1 MEEINYKAL
10 KDLNISLREVKKLKK
25 ELFLAYEKTKEQIS
39 SDESLKKIINS
50 ALTDLALFKKVNI
63 IFENVDDKTIFYKLF
78 NANSDA
84 DLKTKFNDMEIEAK
98 KTYNKLINI
107 TNLSFEEFLS
117 TNKSLK
123 ELYEILEIKEKEAR
137 IRKNTKY
144 VFWSIF
150 LFLIPNLFVSAVVSA
165 YDKLWLS
172 IIYTCI
178 ASILIVMLT
187 IFYIVLKKKIN
198 KIDKRNIYDKLS
210 SIPFFFLGAMV
221 NVLLILFIWN
231 IDVSNS
237 IILLAFTIIFNVTL
251 LATTIGSMII
261 DSKLLRNKFE
271 VLSISLL
278 LSTVLL
284 ILEKFS
290 INKETG
296 WLSIVYRIT
305 LGILCIVWTISILYT
320 AFFNTDLKKKPYK
333 YFYIFIIAILI
344 TLVLWA
350 FFIYEIFY
358 DKSANATNILFNS
371 IISVFAAVCGGVLTL
386 GGVAWTIKNENQK
399 TRNEKYSNILL
410 TFNCKIHSGSNK
422 NFINNSKN
430 MSCNYYIAHEKDK
443 IDENYLSITLFYKS
457 TNYPLNKIKITSL
470 TANKNTGFEEL
481 NFVLKDNIQ
490 TNVVQSDKDTYSMEL
505 VFTGKECVEK
515 LKNLIRND
523 ALILNISMQLVSMIN
538 IITNLDI
545 EVNFEGIR
553 LSNNCVNYYLN
564 NVTYSFKED

>member
-1 MEEINYKAL
+1 MEEINYEAL
-10 KDLNISLREVKKLKK
+10 KDLNVSLKEVKKIKK
-25 ELFLAYEKTKEQIS
+25 ELFLSYERTRKQIC
-39 SDESLKKIINS
+39 SDESLKKSIDS
-50 ALTDLALFKKVNI
+50 ALTNLALFKNLKV
-63 IFENVDDKTIFYKLF
+63 IFEKVEDKTIFYKFF
-78 NANSDA
+78 NVNNDA
-84 DLKTKFNDMEIEAK
+84 DLQTKFNDMEIEAK
-98 KTYNKLINI
+98 STYDKLINI
-107 TNLSFEEFLS
+107 TNLNFEEFLS

-123 ELYEILEIKEKEAR
+123 ELYEILEIKEKEAK
-137 IRKNTKY
+137 IRRKTKFA
-144 VFWSIF
+144 FWSIF
-150 LFLIPNLFVSAVVSA
+150 VFLIPNLIISAAVS
-165 YDKLWLS
+165 YCDKLWLS
-172 IIYTCI
+172 ITYTCI
-178 ASILIVMLT
+178 ASVLIFIFT
-187 IFYIVLKKKIN
+187 IFYAILKKKIN
-198 KIDKRNIYDKLS
+198 QIDKRNVYDKLS
-210 SIPFFFLGAMV
+210 SFPFFFLGVMV
-221 NVLLILFIWN
+221 NVLPILFIWN

-237 IILLAFTIIFNVTL
+237 IVLLVFTIFFNITL

-261 DSKLLRNKFE
+261 DTKLLNNKFE
-271 VLSISLL
+271 ILSISLL

-284 ILEKFS
+284 IIEKFS

-296 WLSIVYRIT
+296 WLSIVYRAT
-305 LGILCIVWTISILYT
+305 LGVLCVIWTISILYT
-320 AFFNTDLKKKPYK
+320 AFFNINLNKKPYK
-333 YFYIFIIAILI
+333 YFYIFIIAILF
-344 TLVLWA
+344 TLVLWV
-350 FFIYEIFY
+350 FFIYEVFY
-358 DKSANATNILFNS
+358 DKSATATNSLFNS
-371 IISVFAAVCGGVLTL
+371 IINVFAAVCGGVLTL

-410 TFNCKIHSGSNK
+410 TFNCKIHSGLNK
-422 NFINNSKN
+422 NFIDNSNN

-515 LKNLIRND
+515 LKNLIQND